1 MKSKLLATGY
11 TPHFSGHETF
21 PLRQMWL
28 KKAFEQRTSDGLI
41 PKSTFTDES
50 AIADFGVGKNMVSAI
65 RHWAL
70 ACDVLRDTSPT
81 AYSISPIANA
91 IFNDAGLDPYS
102 ENLSTSWY
110 VHWWL
115 AGKGHRATTW
125 YWLFN
130 HVTAPLFSKDDL
142 EQPLSEFANKLDP
155 KRKLSTS
162 TLSRDIET
170 CIRGYAPR
178 SLTGAAEDLAEPM
191 LAELGLISEER
202 RGHFSFSRGPK
213 TTLENGMFAYAL
225 LDFWDTSN
233 SGLSALAFET
243 IAFDEGSPGR
253 VFKLDD
259 DSVAERLLNLEELTE
274 GVLAWTD
281 TGGLKQVHRKQNAT
295 DDLKM
300 RMIAKA
306 YE

>member
-1 MKSKLLATGY
+1 
-11 TPHFSGHETF
+11 
-21 PLRQMWL
+21 
-28 KKAFEQRTSDGLI
+28 
-41 PKSTFTDES
+41 
-50 AIADFGVGKNMVSAI
+50 
-65 RHWAL
+65 
-70 ACDVLRDTSPT
+70 
-81 AYSISPIANA
+81 
-91 IFNDAGLDPYS
+91 
-102 ENLSTSWY
+102 
-110 VHWWL
+110 
-115 AGKGHRATTW
+115 
-125 YWLFN
+125 
-130 HVTAPLFSKDDL
+130 
-142 EQPLSEFANKLDP
+142 
-155 KRKLSTS
+155 
-162 TLSRDIET
+162 
-170 CIRGYAPR
+170 
-178 SLTGAAEDLAEPM
+178 
-191 LAELGLISEER
+191 
-202 RGHFSFSRGPK
+202 
-213 TTLENGMFAYAL
+213 MFAYAL